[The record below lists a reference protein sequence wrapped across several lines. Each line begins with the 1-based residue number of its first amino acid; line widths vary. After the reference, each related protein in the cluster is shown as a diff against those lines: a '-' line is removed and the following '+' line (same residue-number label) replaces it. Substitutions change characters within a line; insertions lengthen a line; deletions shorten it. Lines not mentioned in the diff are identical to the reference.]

1 MRKMKVSKMQMED
14 WSLEMQ
20 STMGGVPGED
30 EGNREKSKQQ
40 EGDQGSQRLPSHE
53 ARIADR
59 HFSLYNALMI
69 NSSANNRSGS
79 EGK

>member
-1 MRKMKVSKMQMED
+1 MKLIEMQMDD
-14 WSLEMQ
+14 WSLDAVYYVP
-20 STMGGVPGED
+20 MGGVPGED

-40 EGDQGSQRLPSHE
+40 EGDQGCQRLPSHE

-69 NSSANNRSGS
+69 NFFCQ
-79 EGK
+79 